1 MRALMC
7 VVLVAWSGAVMAQD
21 IVQANAAFAA
31 KDYPKAMSL
40 YSALAASNNAEA
52 QLRLGEMYWYGEGAP
67 LDRSKADALFAK
79 AAAAGNKEAA
89 ADLQL
94 TAQRAQKTAAIA
106 YWTSNYHGED
116 LTEGKF
122 ACTPLAVPQLSKT
135 TEEVKD
141 LSARAEAWRNC
152 YTGFVAN
159 IGDAMPPGKR
169 IPEDVTIVMSEA
181 ELQQAKS
188 HLDRTYNEVLQREKS
203 KSLVTVAEL
212 DKWQANTA
220 AYMKKMDGRSAEYRQ
235 ALDDAQRMHDQ
246 GASRTI
252 NTGHR

>member
-40 YSALAASNNAEA
+40 YSALAASNNA
-52 QLRLGEMYWYGEGAP
+52 
-67 LDRSKADALFAK
+67 DALFAK

-106 YWTSNYHGED
+106 YWTTDYHGED

-122 ACTPLAVPQLSKT
+122 ACTPLTVPQISKT

-141 LSARAEAWRNC
+141 LSARAEAWRTC

-169 IPEDVTIVMSEA
+169 IPEDVAIVMSEA
-181 ELQQAKS
+181 ELQQAKT
-188 HLDRTYNEVLQREKS
+188 HLDRVYAEVLQREKS
-203 KSLVTVAEL
+203 KSLVTIAEL
-212 DKWQANTA
+212 DKWQAKTA
-220 AYMKKMDGRSAEYRQ
+220 SYMKKMDGRSAEYRQ
-235 ALDDAQRMHDQ
+235 ALDDVQRMHDQ
-246 GASRTI
+246 GAARTI
-252 NTGHR
+252 R